1 MAEMPFFV
9 IFQNS
14 SQTTNMVKEKN
25 KFLRGAVILTLTG
38 IVAKVLG
45 AFYRV
50 PLVSMIGSKGI
61 GIFQLIFPIY
71 TFFLIFV
78 SGGTSLGISKLVSVE
93 TQKGNTKNVKTILK
107 SSLVLMLIL
116 SALFGI
122 IFGIISVPLAIFQGE
137 KNLYICYLALVPAL
151 IFSSLISSL
160 KGYYQ
165 GKQNMLPSGV
175 SQIVEQVLKLVF
187 SLLLSKFFMAKGVI
201 SAVFGVFLGISV
213 SELGA
218 LLYLFVRVFFQKRK
232 SSIVKAEIKTETK
245 KEQTSQTYTLKQ
257 SLKLVIKTCLPIM
270 LNGAIMPLVYAI
282 ESSITIWLLS
292 RATISS
298 TIATSLFGLE
308 DGIVESLINL
318 PTVISSSLAV
328 AILPSITASWSS
340 GDKVECEKKAKTC
353 LKLTWLIVLPCAV
366 AFLLLSEDL
375 VLFLYNN
382 GLSKAVFD
390 ELKVVV
396 DLIKISSINI
406 IYISLLNVVT
416 SLLQGINKSYIPV
429 RNLLIS
435 GAIKLVLT
443 VVLVSSKAINIYGLI
458 ISDAICFMLALIL
471 DLVELKKYLRISF
484 DFKNFVLKPAC
495 CVVVM
500 TIAIFLTKYLL
511 SDVITARVLTLITI
525 LVAGTIYLVNIFLT
539 KTLKKEDITG
549 FAKRKI
555 KQ

>member
-1 MAEMPFFV
+1 MAGMPFFV
-9 IFQNS
+9 IFKKS

-93 TQKGNTKNVKTILK
+93 TQKGNAKNVKTILK
-107 SSLVLMLIL
+107 ASLVLMLFL
-116 SALFGI
+116 SVLFGV
-122 IFGIISVPLAIFQGE
+122 IFAVISIPLAVFQGE

-151 IFSSLISSL
+151 VFSSLISSL

-218 LLYLFVRVFFQKRK
+218 LLYLFVRLFFKRRNRNLEK
-232 SSIVKAEIKTETK
+232 VEIKINTI
-245 KEQTSQTYTLKQ
+245 SPNYTFKQ
-257 SLKLVIKTCLPIM
+257 SLKLIIKTCLPIM
-270 LNGAIMPLVYAI
+270 LNGAIIPLVYAI

-292 RATISS
+292 RATISN

-308 DGIVESLINL
+308 DGIVGSLINL

-340 GDKVECEKKAKTC
+340 GDKVQCENKAKTC
-353 LKLTWLIVLPCAV
+353 LKLTWLIALPCAV

-396 DLIKISSINI
+396 DLVKISSINI
-406 IYISLLNVVT
+406 VYISLLNVVT
-416 SLLQGINKSYIPV
+416 SILQGINKSYIPV
-429 RNLLIS
+429 RNLLIAS
-435 GAIKLVLT
+435 IVKLVLT
-443 VVLVSSKAINIYGLI
+443 IVLVSSKAINIYGLI
-458 ISDAICFMLALIL
+458 ISDAVCFMLALIL

-484 DFKNFVLKPAC
+484 DIKNFVLKPVC
-495 CVVVM
+495 CVLVM

-525 LVAGTIYLVNIFLT
+525 LVAGTIYLINIFLT
-539 KTLKKEDITG
+539 KTLKKEDIVG
-549 FAKRKI
+549 FTKRKI

>member
-1 MAEMPFFV
+1 MAKMPFFV
-9 IFQNS
+9 IFKKS
-14 SQTTNMVKEKN
+14 SQTINMVKEKN

-38 IVAKVLG
+38 IVAKILG

-78 SGGTSLGISKLVSVE
+78 SGGTSLGISKIVSVE
-93 TQKGNTKNVKTILK
+93 MQKGNAKNVKTIFK
-107 SSLVLMLIL
+107 VSLVLMLFL
-116 SALFGI
+116 SVLFGV
-122 IFGIISVPLAIFQGE
+122 IFAIISIPLAVFQGE

-151 IFSSLISSL
+151 VFSSLISSL

-187 SLLLSKFFMAKGVI
+187 SLLLSKFFMEKGVI

-218 LLYLFVRVFFQKRK
+218 LLYLFVRLFFKKRNK
-232 SSIVKAEIKTETK
+232 NLEKVELKTETIS
-245 KEQTSQTYTLKQ
+245 TNYTFKQ
-257 SLKLVIKTCLPIM
+257 SLKLIIKTCFPIM

-292 RATISS
+292 RATISN

-308 DGIVESLINL
+308 DGIVGSLINL

-353 LKLTWLIVLPCAV
+353 LKLTWLIALPCAV

-396 DLIKISSINI
+396 DLVKISSINI
-406 IYISLLNVVT
+406 VYISLLNVVT
-416 SLLQGINKSYIPV
+416 SILQGINKSYIPV
-429 RNLLIS
+429 RNLLIAS
-435 GAIKLVLT
+435 VVKLMLT
-443 VVLVSSKAINIYGLI
+443 IVLVSSKIINIYGLI
-458 ISDAICFMLALIL
+458 ISDAVCFMFALIL

-495 CVVVM
+495 CVLAM

-525 LVAGTIYLVNIFLT
+525 LVAGTIYLINIFLT
-539 KTLKKEDITG
+539 KTLKKEDIVG
-549 FAKRKI
+549 FTKRKI

>member
-1 MAEMPFFV
+1 
-9 IFQNS
+9 
-14 SQTTNMVKEKN
+14 MVKEKN
-25 KFLRGAVILTLTG
+25 KFLSGAVILTLTG

-78 SGGTSLGISKLVSVE
+78 SGGTSLGISKMVSVE
-93 TQKGNTKNVKTILK
+93 TQKGNAKNVKTILK

-116 SALFGI
+116 SAFFGT
-122 IFGIISVPLAIFQGE
+122 IFATISVPLAVFQGE

-218 LLYLFVRVFFQKRK
+218 LLYLFVRLFFQKRK
-232 SSIVKAEIKTETK
+232 NSLVKAETKT
-245 KEQTSQTYTLKQ
+245 EQTSQTYTFKQ

-298 TIATSLFGLE
+298 AIATSLFGLE
-308 DGIVESLINL
+308 DGIVGSLINL

-353 LKLTWLIVLPCAV
+353 LKLTWLIALPCAV

-382 GLSKAVFD
+382 GLSKTVFD

-435 GAIKLVLT
+435 GVIKLVLT
-443 VVLVSSKAINIYGLI
+443 IVLVSSKAINIYGLI

-500 TIAIFLTKYLL
+500 TVAIFSTKYLL